1 MFPASVETTLDRP
14 TPPAAFRIGY
24 VDLLRMLAAIIVMNG
39 NFAKAT
45 IDNTTKSMPLDTPW
59 GILRDTN
66 WAIVLLFMISGR
78 VVAAAALPP
87 PAAASGGAPVP
98 DYPHL
103 VSSMFRRAFRFALPV
118 IVVSFTQWMLCAKGH
133 TSYASGAA
141 QQEFNGSPAMI
152 AGPAGWCTINNFS
165 GLLAFIV
172 NLFTHNPVEP
182 SSTPLRSQT
191 QGSMLWTT
199 TWAMWGSYTVYL
211 TAFLT
216 AQLASNR
223 YVIFAVLCA
232 FSWVTYSYAW
242 VFLLGY
248 IIHDLSVHGH
258 LGRPRSTLVAIVLQI
273 SCLAIAALV
282 VWIGPLRDGLRRG
295 FRNIQID
302 QIAHN
307 DMISFP
313 DTVSVFF
320 FLMFFELS
328 PRTQQF
334 MSKTLFKHLGRLAA
348 GVFVLHPIF
357 LYTVIP
363 RLAVTFHGTGAAAVA
378 GVCWIVLFVLSL
390 AAALVFFQLVEK
402 PSVLL
407 GRLVWSLLAKP
418 VDDGT
423 QAGNAVKGDR
433 YALVAESNAAAGK
446 GSGGGGQSQR
456 MASAAPAAGPSSSY
470 PSEATSSALASSGTG
485 RKRVSASDMR
495 NGGGV
500 PPAVVEVLPVGPGV
514 ANTA

>member
-1 MFPASVETTLDRP
+1 MFPSSVETTLDRHV
-14 TPPAAFRIGY
+14 PPAAFRIGY
-24 VDLLRMLAAIIVMNG
+24 VDILRMLAAIIVMTG
-39 NFAKAT
+39 NFAAAT
-45 IDNTTKSMPLDTPW
+45 IENTTNSMPLDTPW

-87 PAAASGGAPVP
+87 PAVATNAPVP
-98 DYPHL
+98 DYPRL

-141 QQEFNGSPAMI
+141 EQEFNGSPAMTTS
-152 AGPAGWCTINNFS
+152 PAGWCTINNFS

-182 SSTPLRSQT
+182 SSAPLRSQV

-211 TAFLT
+211 AAFLT

-223 YVIFAVLCA
+223 YVIFAALCA

-258 LGRPRSTLVAIVLQI
+258 LRRPRSNVVAIALQI
-273 SCLAIAALV
+273 ACLAIAALV
-282 VWIGPLRDGLRRG
+282 VWINPLRDGLRRG

-302 QIAHN
+302 QISHN

-328 PRTQQF
+328 PRTQRF
-334 MSKTLFKHLGRLAA
+334 MSKTLFKHIGRLAA
-348 GVFVLHPIF
+348 GVFVLHPIY

-363 RLAVTFHGTGAAAVA
+363 RLALTLHGTGAAAVA
-378 GVCWIVLFVLSL
+378 GVCWLVLFVLSL
-390 AAALVFFQLVEK
+390 ASALVFFQLVEK

-407 GRLVWSLLAKP
+407 GRLVWTMLAKP
-418 VDDGT
+418 EDDGT
-423 QAGNAVKGDR
+423 KAGDAVKGDR
-433 YALVAESNAAAGK
+433 YALVAESNAGT
-446 GSGGGGQSQR
+446 GSGER
-456 MASAAPAAGPSSSY
+456 MRPAGAAPAAGPSSY
-470 PSEATSSALASSGTG
+470 PPPQEATSSALASGTG
-485 RKRVSASDMR
+485 RKRVSGSDLH
-495 NGGGV
+495 NGV
-500 PPAVVEVLPVGPGV
+500 PPAVVEVMPVGPGV
-514 ANTA
+514 AHTA